1 MGEGNC
7 GDPEGRLETLQ
18 DPTCDREGSGYSRVS
33 RESWGIK
40 RVGQVSQLRILI
52 TQNTQPMVKWVRPG
66 PHVCQMILNPR
77 TSVLA
82 TRGKGFFFSLC
93 LLKEDLTVKSR
104 LGLNLKHFCPRSLTA
119 GHALLCPACFSF
131 CFATLPRLVSTH
143 N

>member
-1 MGEGNC
+1 MGETGTSCVLNDFKPQDFSF
-7 GDPEGRLETLQ
+7 GHKGEG
-18 DPTCDREGSGYSRVS
+18 
-33 RESWGIK
+33 I
-40 RVGQVSQLRILI
+40 
-52 TQNTQPMVKWVRPG
+52 
-66 PHVCQMILNPR
+66 
-77 TSVLA
+77 
-82 TRGKGFFFSLC
+82 FFSLC